1 MKFLPDQ
8 DDVVAVLRSTGALR
22 RGHFEFPNGTHS
34 DEYLQVPLA
43 MQHYGH
49 AKVLTVG
56 LSRLLRANTEIRTA
70 IRELSVVSPASGG
83 LPVAYGI
90 CEALQAKKAYWA
102 EREEPGKPYR
112 FRPFIE
118 PQKGEQIVLV
128 DDILHSGRNLADL
141 KATLES
147 FGATVIALAVIV
159 YQPAPRTHDFGS
171 LPTFYLAKLEASYYS
186 DAASCEMCK
195 TGQTLT
201 KVWV

>member
-43 MQHYGH
+43 MQHYEH

-70 IRELSVVSPASGG
+70 IKDLSIISPASGG

-118 PQKGEQIVLV
+118 PQKGEHIVLV

-159 YQPAPRTHDFGS
+159 YQPTPQTHDFGS

-186 DAASCEMCK
+186 DAASCEMCRS
-195 TGQTLT
+195 GQALT